1 MLNQTYFEMA
11 DVPASASRTWIPL
24 RENSDVDL
32 DTPAD
37 LISASLFTGVA
48 TLAVYAGQTENAG
61 RLDWSDLNLQP
72 HRAHVWTD
80 GYHPADIYQDNRF
93 EEPLGINLV
102 IDQDLEGAADGV
114 WHLHPDVVLALR
126 LSRDGDTWFRPE
138 EGWVEVIR
146 LIREDDRPVRLEIR
160 AEFLADYLAARSMK
174 LYLSSYHERIVV
186 TPSAPTFSWPEEGFA
201 LEKGRDTHEGRIA
214 TQRNLGVPGEGSRVA
229 GALWRTEWF
238 EPGDFS
244 PRVRGDPDPHPIAF
258 ASGPRGDRVPPDRL
272 QRGIDWLYFE
282 PSLASHLLRHRGS
295 RLRWASAETGVL
307 GAAEA
312 PLHFGVNA
320 KGLIN
325 VFAKDVGRLQTWEQ
339 RIWAAHSVAVD
350 GPVSAELFQAQMM
363 VDPADT
369 IAPEHALP
377 AVIRS
382 LDDTFREAFGPPLLR
397 PHASVETLL
406 TRSHRFRAAEPDGLL
421 ALAKDLTRVFI
432 ERVDVTAVRNAAVS
446 RGQVLGDVKALKAL
460 EGLAASRVGE
470 PQARALMGPLFGL
483 YDLRLADAHLGSDV
497 SSALERLSIDAA
509 TPATVQGRVML
520 ESVVGAIDA
529 LTKALI
535 APPDVNTQGETA
547 PS

>member
-37 LISASLFTGVA
+37 LISASVFTGVA
-48 TLAVYAGQTENAG
+48 TLAVYAGQSENAG

-80 GYHPADIYQDNRF
+80 GYHPADIYLDNRF

-114 WHLHPDVVLALR
+114 WHLHSDVVLALR

-160 AEFLADYLAARSMK
+160 AEFLADYLAARSMT

-214 TQRNLGVPGEGSRVA
+214 TQRNLGVPGEGFRIA

-244 PRVRGDPDPHPIAF
+244 PRVRGDPDPIPSLSRPAREATACRLTGCSEVSTGCISSRVWPAICCATAAAGCAGPAPRRACSALPRPRCIS
-258 ASGPRGDRVPPDRL
+258 ASTPRG
-272 QRGIDWLYFE
+272 
-282 PSLASHLLRHRGS
+282 
-295 RLRWASAETGVL
+295 
-307 GAAEA
+307 
-312 PLHFGVNA
+312 
-320 KGLIN
+320 
-325 VFAKDVGRLQTWEQ
+325 
-339 RIWAAHSVAVD
+339 
-350 GPVSAELFQAQMM
+350 
-363 VDPADT
+363 
-369 IAPEHALP
+369 
-377 AVIRS
+377 
-382 LDDTFREAFGPPLLR
+382 
-397 PHASVETLL
+397 
-406 TRSHRFRAAEPDGLL
+406 
-421 ALAKDLTRVFI
+421 
-432 ERVDVTAVRNAAVS
+432 
-446 RGQVLGDVKALKAL
+446 
-460 EGLAASRVGE
+460 
-470 PQARALMGPLFGL
+470 
-483 YDLRLADAHLGSDV
+483 
-497 SSALERLSIDAA
+497 
-509 TPATVQGRVML
+509 
-520 ESVVGAIDA
+520 
-529 LTKALI
+529 
-535 APPDVNTQGETA
+535 
-547 PS
+547 